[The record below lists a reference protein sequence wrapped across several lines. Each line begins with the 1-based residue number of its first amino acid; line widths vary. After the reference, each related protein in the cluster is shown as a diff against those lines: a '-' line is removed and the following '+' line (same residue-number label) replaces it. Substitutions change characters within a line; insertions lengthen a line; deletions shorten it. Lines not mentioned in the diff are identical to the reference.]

1 MTYFGDSIYIGKIN
15 IDESK
20 DQSNLLEK
28 MVEFNNKSR
37 PKNIEDKEKKK
48 KFELNEI
55 RQIIYYL
62 YRAKE
67 ITKKAYSNIN
77 EFIQGI
83 IQKSI
88 LYL

>member
-1 MTYFGDSIYIGKIN
+1 
-15 IDESK
+15 
-20 DQSNLLEK
+20 

-62 YRAKE
+62 YRARK
-67 ITKKAYSNIN
+67 ITKKAYSNVN
-77 EFIQGI
+77 
-83 IQKSI
+83 
-88 LYL
+88 

>member
-1 MTYFGDSIYIGKIN
+1 
-15 IDESK
+15 
-20 DQSNLLEK
+20 

-62 YRAKE
+62 YRTKK

-83 IQKSI
+83 YKNGYYIYELNK
-88 LYL
+88 